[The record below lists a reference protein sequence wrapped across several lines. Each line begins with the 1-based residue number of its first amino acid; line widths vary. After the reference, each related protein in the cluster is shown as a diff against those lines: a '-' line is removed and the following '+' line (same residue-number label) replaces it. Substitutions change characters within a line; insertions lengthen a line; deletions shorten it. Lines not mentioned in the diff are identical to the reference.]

1 MRVCEVRSGFHY
13 IYTCPNALTLA
24 VDDPPRI
31 RPSAP
36 GAAEEDAPIWE
47 LDEQAGRIALSENHP
62 IMEKRKNVSDDA
74 YDFTFDSLLLPPH
87 PTATMYQGRISQVVL
102 AAMEGYNG
110 TIFSYGQTGS
120 GKTHTMTGSD
130 EEPGILPLAISDIFQ
145 RISTDNE
152 REYLL
157 RVSYL
162 EIYNE
167 TLKDLLAPVKQ
178 KTQELR
184 LTEDNRGRIV
194 VNNIKEEIVNSPQ
207 DVLRVLT
214 KGEDNRS
221 VNCTDWNQ
229 RSSRSH
235 CVFSMVSKPTPHSK
249 LFLTASLA

>member
-1 MRVCEVRSGFHY
+1 MSYVMEERVHADSMPHC
-13 IYTCPNALTLA
+13 
-24 VDDPPRI
+24 RI

-36 GAAEEDAPIWE
+36 GAPEQEAPIWE
-47 LDEQAGRIALSENHP
+47 LDEHAGRIALSDNHP
-62 IMEKRKNVSDDA
+62 IMEKRKNVSEDA
-74 YDFTFDSLLLPPH
+74 YDFTFDSLLLPPK
-87 PTATMYQGRISQVVL
+87 PTSSMYEGHIRPVVL

-130 EEPGILPLAISDIFQ
+130 EEPGILPLSISDIFQ
-145 RISTDNE
+145 QISTDTE

-178 KTQELR
+178 KNLDLR

-214 KGEDNRS
+214 KGEDSRS
-221 VNCTDWNQ
+221 VSCTDWNQ

-235 CVFSMVSKPTPHSK
+235 CVFSMVS
-249 LFLTASLA
+249 